1 MTIELKAREIVAE
14 SHSDTQ
20 KEAALSGA
28 YDRTPSFR
36 AARLGIIEGHFIAA
50 RLLQEA
56 GEFDAEIIIRRA
68 IERALIEEQK
78 V

>member
-1 MTIELKAREIVAE
+1 MTIEQKAREIAE
-14 SHSDTQ
+14 RVEEEHGSYWGLP
-20 KEAALSGA
+20 E
-28 YDRTPSFR
+28 

-50 RLLQEA
+50 RLLQET

-78 V
+78 P

>member
-1 MTIELKAREIVAE
+1 MTIEQKAREIAE
-14 SHSDTQ
+14 SIATHTMED
-20 KEAALSGA
+20 
-28 YDRTPSFR
+28 

-68 IERALIEEQK
+68 IERDLIEEQK

>member
-1 MTIELKAREIVAE
+1 MTIEQKAREIGLDVVGYDE
-14 SHSDTQ
+14 TKYHFSDI
-20 KEAALSGA
+20 KE
-28 YDRTPSFR
+28 

-56 GEFDAEIIIRRA
+56 GEFDAEIVVRRA

-78 V
+78 P